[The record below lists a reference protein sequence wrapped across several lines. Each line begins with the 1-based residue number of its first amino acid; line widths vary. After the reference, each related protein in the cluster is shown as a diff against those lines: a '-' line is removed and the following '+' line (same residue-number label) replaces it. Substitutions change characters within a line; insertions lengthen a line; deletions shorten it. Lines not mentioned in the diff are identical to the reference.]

1 MPYHST
7 SEDRKAT
14 ETLAISELS
23 NEPPSGTYAIR
34 AVDRVCD
41 ILDVLANA
49 DGGATLPEVA
59 AATGVPKST
68 TFRYLSAL
76 EVRRYVERDPEGTSF
91 QLGIAFRPQR
101 THAIERLTEVSQG
114 PLERLRDDL
123 SETVNLGVLDGV
135 SIVHTAVYE
144 SPHMMRLAARVGD
157 RGYLHSTALGKT
169 ICSALTPHR
178 VTEMLK
184 SQGMPQL
191 TEKTIT
197 TTDAFLQELQ
207 EVAEAGY
214 GLDNEENQ
222 LFGRCIATRIPD
234 IGIPA
239 GISVS
244 APLSRFP
251 EHAIPEIAGKL
262 QACAAE
268 IAAHMSAE
276 GLPSFVD

>member
-1 MPYHST
+1 MAT
-7 SEDRKAT
+7 SD
-14 ETLAISELS
+14 LISEPAPG
-23 NEPPSGTYAIR
+23 NYAIR

-41 ILDVLANA
+41 ILDVLANSET
-49 DGGATLPEVA
+49 GATLSEVA
-59 AATGVPKST
+59 SETGVPKST

-101 THAIERLTEVSQG
+101 THAIERLTEVSQV

-123 SETVNLGVLDGV
+123 AETVNLGVLDGV

-169 ICSALTPHR
+169 ICSSLTPHR

-184 SQGMPQL
+184 SQGMPKL
-191 TEKTIT
+191 TDKTIT
-197 TTDAFLQELQ
+197 TPEAFLQELTSVS
-207 EVAEAGY
+207 ETGY

-222 LFGRCIATRIPD
+222 LSGRCIATLIPN
-234 IGIPA
+234 IGLPA

-251 EHAIPEIAGKL
+251 ESAIPSIAAKL
-262 QACAAE
+262 TACAKD
-268 IAAHMSAE
+268 ISAHMSAE
-276 GLPSFVD
+276 GLPSFSE